1 MQPHELLITLDRRSF
16 PTFAVNVT
24 KPILGRL
31 TDRYAF
37 ARRGVNTSRYVNPNL
52 VVIVVGILLAL
63 IRLYVPLALW
73 ST

>member
-24 KPILGRL
+24 KPILGR
-31 TDRYAF
+31 RYAF